1 MLDPRAARSRLAEA
15 VEPCDVP
22 RGVPDAGTA
31 ASTCD
36 SSTDYGEPMGLFS
49 RKDAMPPEIRR
60 SLHLPA
66 GDTVLGSAMLDEGAW
81 AVATQRSL
89 VVVPGPA
96 SPSPAAVSSPW
107 CRVDRASWDPA
118 EAALT
123 VRWVDS
129 PEPTPLR
136 LIYPERTT
144 FARVFR
150 ERVQHSVV
158 LSETVHLPDGLSAR
172 VAVRRD
178 AMGELFTQVVPDPG
192 ADVRSARSAQL
203 IRSALVRLR
212 STSGAHPEA

>member
-1 MLDPRAARSRLAEA
+1 
-15 VEPCDVP
+15 
-22 RGVPDAGTA
+22 
-31 ASTCD
+31 
-36 SSTDYGEPMGLFS
+36 MGLFS
-49 RKDAMPPEIRR
+49 RADAMPPEIRR
-60 SLHLPA
+60 TLGLPA
-66 GDTVLGSAMLDEGAW
+66 GDSVLGTALLDGGAW

-89 VVVPGPA
+89 IVVPTPQ
-96 SPSPAAVSSPW
+96 SSPAGPVSSPW

-129 PEPTPLR
+129 PEPMPLR
-136 LIYPERTT
+136 LVHPERTA

-178 AMGELFTQVVPDPG
+178 AMGDLFTQVVPDPG

-203 IRSALVRLR
+203 IRSALSRLR
-212 STSGAHPEA
+212 STSGAPPEA